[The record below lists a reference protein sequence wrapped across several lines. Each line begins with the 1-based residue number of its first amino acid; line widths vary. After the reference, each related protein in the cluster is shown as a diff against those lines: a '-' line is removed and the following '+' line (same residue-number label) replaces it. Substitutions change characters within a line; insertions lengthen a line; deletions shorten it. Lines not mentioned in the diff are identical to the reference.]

1 MPSLP
6 LAVAHV
12 NDIASV
18 ASTLAIEQQRR
29 GMRTLVLD
37 PAKPGA
43 RLPFPWKLAAA
54 PLRFAAMTA
63 VLAQVAASRIDLLHI
78 HYATQAL
85 IGAFAARPWIV
96 HCHGTD
102 IRGLDPR
109 SAWGRY
115 VGTVLQRAGAVVY
128 STPDLARDAERFRS
142 DAIFLPNPIDVE
154 QFAPSSHANRDV
166 LLGVKL
172 DSIKGAEVAI
182 ESIALLLDRRPET
195 TVTVINSGSLVGEAQ
210 RRLGRR
216 VRYIEPSSHEDMP
229 QLLRQHRTTLGQ
241 FRLGILSQYELESM
255 ATGLVV
261 VADIHCPNPDAS
273 VAPVLPARSAGEAAD
288 RLQEVLDDESS
299 LLRLSQAGRS
309 WVVDHHAV
317 ASVVDRLEALYRTV
331 RAR

>member
-1 MPSLP
+1 M
-6 LAVAHV
+6 
-12 NDIASV
+12 
-18 ASTLAIEQQRR
+18 EQHRR
-29 GMRTLVLD
+29 GMRTLVLE

-54 PLRFAAMTA
+54 PLRLAAMTA
-63 VLAQVAASRIDLLHI
+63 VVAQVAASRIDLLHI

-85 IGAFAARPWIV
+85 VGPFAARPWIV

-102 IRGLDPR
+102 IRGLDPH

-115 VGTVLQRAGAVVY
+115 VGALLQRAEAVVY

-154 QFAPSSHANRDV
+154 QFAPSGSAKRDV
-166 LLGVKL
+166 LLGVRL

-182 ESIALLLDRRPET
+182 ESIAQLLLRRPET
-195 TVTVINSGSLVGEAQ
+195 TVTVINSGSLVGLAQ
-210 RRLGRR
+210 RRFGKR
-216 VRYIEPSSHEDMP
+216 VRYVEPCAHEDMP

-261 VADIHCPNPDAS
+261 VADIHYPNPDAS
-273 VAPVLPARSAGEAAD
+273 VAPILAARSAGEAAD
-288 RLQEVLDDESS
+288 RLQEVLDDEST
-299 LLRLSQAGRS
+299 LLRLSQAGRA
-309 WVVDHHAV
+309 WVIDHHAV
-317 ASVVDRLEALYRTV
+317 AVVVDRLEAVYRTV
-331 RAR
+331 RAW